1 MNHYR
6 TTTGFVLS
14 RQNLGEYDRIIRL
27 YTRDFGRMDA
37 VAKGV
42 RKPTSKLA
50 SRMEPFHEVSWRLV
64 DGKGLPTIIGAE
76 IIQVAPEIADLD
88 TLWRAHAILE
98 LTERSFSAETTS
110 KQWYEMLQI
119 ALPAALG
126 DQGDIAW
133 LTALS
138 LSLDEL
144 GLTPELPNNEVQ
156 HGFHMVRGRFDEQQ
170 TTHTINPRM
179 LKLWRISRKMPLAQ
193 LLQLQDITEEARSL
207 ADILE
212 QFWHYHTGFSL
223 RSRQLAS

>member
-6 TTTGFVLS
+6 STTGFVLS

-27 YTRDFGRMDA
+27 YTHDFGRMDA

-50 SRMEPFHEVSWRLV
+50 SRMEPFHEVSWRFV
-64 DGKGLPTIIGAE
+64 DGKGLATIIGAE
-76 IIQVAPEIADLD
+76 IIQVAPEISDLD

-110 KQWYEMLQI
+110 TQWYEMLRT

-126 DQGDIAW
+126 DQGDIVW

-144 GLTPELPNNEVQ
+144 GLTPELPNSETQ
-156 HGFHMVRGRFDEQQ
+156 HSFNLVRGRFDEQQ
-170 TTHTINPRM
+170 GTHSISPRM
-179 LKLWRISRKMPLAQ
+179 LKLWRISRKLPLNQ
-193 LLQLQDITEEARSL
+193 LLQLQDITEEARAL
-207 ADILE
+207 ADLLE